1 MASGQGGSWRLY
13 QIPNHIME
21 DIYRKLDS
29 TEKWKELAGQYLQR
43 SQDDIRYLEYRE
55 RHGVSPAREVLQE
68 WTLED
73 PTVDELFVILS
84 KMRFYQAMKLI
95 QDYASPR
102 LHVLLQ
108 GEGSR
113 GSILAHMMKQK
124 KQKAEGGSGAW
135 PAAGAV
141 GPGAGAEAALYPQPG
156 FGVLPPAASSASAA
170 SAAQPA
176 GATGGA
182 GMSSN
187 MNLNHNFT
195 KEMMTTKLRADE
207 VAMLLD
213 SKLGVDSKVN
223 MSMSTNTM
231 NNISH
236 PGMPLPAL
244 PPDPNRHREISSTPT
259 PAPAT
264 SPAPGATAAPA
275 SSVAA
280 AVTTPTP
287 TPASAAA
294 PSVTPSSAVPAAA
307 ASAVAVPAASAAP
320 PEKISNSTGNTTQDE
335 TEVKRKY
342 SQDVYSSYRDRLGN
356 IPEIPYKE
364 LEAGTEGW
372 SQHRVLGSGG
382 FGTVYRGTWKNTTW
396 AIKRITQAATGR
408 TEAEQ
413 KEQIRQTLEELRIL
427 NSCRHDNILPLCGY
441 SISGP
446 EPLLLY
452 QFMDNGS
459 LLDRIMCRRGS
470 TPLTWLQRHNV
481 ARGTARGLQFLH
493 TRGTTPLIHG
503 DIKSANI
510 LLDHH
515 LEAKI
520 GDFGLAR
527 EFPQE
532 KHTSLTVTRVHGTR
546 PYLPDEYL
554 RSRKLSEKVDTF
566 SFGVVLFELTTG
578 LPAYDDKRP
587 IKMLKAL
594 VEEAPDKNALM
605 DRKGGVE
612 DQDIFPA
619 LLRVGELCV
628 SRRAKD
634 RPEMVQVLTELDN
647 ITQARTLAARAQRI
661 SIEEAPSVEM
671 SPLELQVL
679 MDKRHGQLGQYD
691 NRQQLSPRPHYQ
703 PQRTGSSQYT
713 AGPGLSAFSATT
725 APPPYSE
732 VVAGGAGTRYPAHLS
747 PQPAGGWPVPHSP
760 QPAAHRQAAHSP
772 QYHQQPLPAA
782 YSPQPAGHS
791 PHYPRHSPQ
800 MVAHSPQTPQ
810 FQMAYSP
817 QPAPPWPVPAALPV
831 GAALPTVLPHMDSQY
846 QDSAAAAPVSAALGP
861 APLLTAL
868 GVKSSSSAAAQES
881 DVSQTLSTAGSY
893 SEVSETQ

>member
-1 MASGQGGSWRLY
+1 MASGPGGSWRLY

-113 GSILAHMMKQK
+113 GSILAHMIKQK

-135 PAAGAV
+135 PAAVTV

-156 FGVLPPAASSASAA
+156 FGVPLPAASAASAA

-223 MSMSTNTM
+223 M
-231 NNISH
+231 
-236 PGMPLPAL
+236 
-244 PPDPNRHREISSTPT
+244 
-259 PAPAT
+259 
-264 SPAPGATAAPA
+264 
-275 SSVAA
+275 
-280 AVTTPTP
+280 
-287 TPASAAA
+287 
-294 PSVTPSSAVPAAA
+294 
-307 ASAVAVPAASAAP
+307 
-320 PEKISNSTGNTTQDE
+320 
-335 TEVKRKY
+335 
-342 SQDVYSSYRDRLGN
+342 SSYRDRLGN

-747 PQPAGGWPVPHSP
+747 PQPAGGWPVPAGSHSP

-791 PHYPRHSPQ
+791 PHYARHSPQ

-846 QDSAAAAPVSAALGP
+846 QDPAAAAPVSAALGP